1 MRNRISCSAK
11 KLSQLEPDMVKS
23 VVGGRVYKLGSQYLS
38 ENRVRI
44 KDANESQINADVD
57 GTYGTYDQAI
67 RLKGGT
73 LTTKC
78 SCPAS
83 EQPFCRHCVAVL
95 LQYYHSHAPAMDEP
109 VMDEPVMDEKEKE
122 EVSAPPLEIATKK
135 QKTESKTNTK
145 SEAQPT
151 SHIPATELKF
161 HEIGIFVDWVQGTVA
176 ALRAETK
183 CPPIPDLPSGQVK
196 SWIEAI
202 AQLYADFRRIEQE
215 RSEEQ
220 SDMRTNQNRI
230 VSLTQDL
237 DRSTH
242 EAKEFKVKCA
252 ELRHELDS
260 CQSVLEDHATVVKER
275 DRYVDQMNG
284 LRGELL
290 RKGAELDTLVGSL
303 KQVSAALQAVTPPPQ

>member
-1 MRNRISCSAK
+1 MRNRISCSAQ

-38 ENRVRI
+38 DNRVRI
-44 KDANESQINADVD
+44 KDANENQINAEVE
-57 GTYGTYDQAI
+57 GTYGTYTQSI

-78 SCPAS
+78 SCPAN
-83 EQPFCRHCVAVL
+83 EQPFCRHCVTVL
-95 LQYYHSHAPAMDEP
+95 LEYYHSHSPSMEQQEQNYVSEP
-109 VMDEPVMDEKEKE
+109 PPMEIVPKEPKPKAK
-122 EVSAPPLEIATKK
+122 SSTKLEAK
-135 QKTESKTNTK
+135 
-145 SEAQPT
+145 PT
-151 SHIPATELKF
+151 SHTPEPPSHTPATELKF
-161 HEIGIFVDWVQGTVA
+161 HEIGIFVDWVQGAVA
-176 ALRAETK
+176 ALRTEAH

-202 AQLYADFRRIEQE
+202 DQLYRDFRRIEQE

-220 SDMRTNQNRI
+220 SEMRTNQNRI
-230 VSLTQDL
+230 VTLTQDL
-237 DRSTH
+237 DQSTN

-290 RKGAELDTLVGSL
+290 RKGAELDTLAGSL
-303 KQVSAALQAVTPPPQ
+303 KQVSAALQAVTPPPR

>member
-1 MRNRISCSAK
+1 
-11 KLSQLEPDMVKS
+11 MVRS

-44 KDANESQINADVD
+44 KDATNSQINAEVD
-57 GTYGTYDQAI
+57 GTYGTYDQSI
-67 RLKGGT
+67 RLKGGS

-95 LQYYHSHAPAMDEP
+95 LQYYHTRTSVPDEQEQTTALP
-109 VMDEPVMDEKEKE
+109 
-122 EVSAPPLEIATKK
+122 SEIATIEP
-135 QKTESKTNTK
+135 QPESKTETK
-145 SEAQPT
+145 PAANPT
-151 SHIPATELKF
+151 SHTPATELKF

-176 ALRAETK
+176 AVSSETD

-202 AQLYADFRRIEQE
+202 DQLYANFRRSEQE
-215 RSEEQ
+215 RCDALSEVR
-220 SDMRTNQNRI
+220 SSQNHI
-230 VSLTQDL
+230 ASLTQDL
-237 DRSTH
+237 DHSTS
-242 EAKEFKVKCA
+242 ESKEFKVKCA

-260 CQSVLEDHATVVKER
+260 CQALLEDHASVVKER
-275 DRYVDQMNG
+275 DRYIDQMNG

-290 RKGAELDTLVGSL
+290 RKGAELDTLVASL
-303 KQVSAALQAVTPPPQ
+303 KQVSASLQAVTPPPR